1 VIRQIKKR
9 NTVSGGSED
18 IRTGRACAASIRND
32 STSKTPNHSA
42 QFMLVR
48 MAARPPKSPREFEPS
63 MLDSISDADAIKGA
77 MLVMKKSIFVFSTL
91 SITAIDAGF
100 MR

>member
-1 VIRQIKKR
+1 VRGVDPKR
-9 NTVSGGSED
+9 FHFQNAESFGTIHVSSH
-18 IRTGRACAASIRND
+18 GRPS
-32 STSKTPNHSA
+32 S
-42 QFMLVR
+42 
-48 MAARPPKSPREFEPS
+48 KSPREFEPS